1 MYMCMYNRS
10 TRVRLTVHWNK
21 GLFTVVVERECVCVD
36 LTRVPGYEGVNSE
49 YKESAS
55 PSLPSVR
62 LLGWHSLRLFFF
74 LKEQI

>member
-1 MYMCMYNRS
+1 MWYYNLLPPGLSMMIYMYMCMYNRS

-49 YKESAS
+49 YKFSIQY
-55 PSLPSVR
+55 VY
-62 LLGWHSLRLFFF
+62 
-74 LKEQI
+74 

>member
-1 MYMCMYNRS
+1 MMIYMYMCMYNRS

-49 YKESAS
+49 YKFSIQYSMLAT
-55 PSLPSVR
+55 
-62 LLGWHSLRLFFF
+62 
-74 LKEQI
+74 

>member
-49 YKESAS
+49 YKFSIQTVLVLVLVCGHIKYKYVATY
-55 PSLPSVR
+55 
-62 LLGWHSLRLFFF
+62 
-74 LKEQI
+74 